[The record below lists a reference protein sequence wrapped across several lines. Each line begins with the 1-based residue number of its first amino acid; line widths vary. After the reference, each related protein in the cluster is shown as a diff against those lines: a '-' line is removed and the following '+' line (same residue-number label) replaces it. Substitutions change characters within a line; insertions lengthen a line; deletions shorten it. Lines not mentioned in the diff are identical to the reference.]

1 MLIGTQPRVLMLY
14 LEPAPY
20 VTGFIGEVRK
30 AWSGAID
37 VIYIYGAMTQR
48 WHYVPASAGE
58 RVLPNGVWSALVEIV
73 RSLAR
78 GRYDLV
84 HLAGW
89 GHPVLLVTLL
99 LAAVFRIPVT
109 AETDTPLGHDRAWK
123 RLIKRRTHGLLL
135 RLPAMF
141 LAAGTRQAAYL
152 RHYGVGEER
161 TRVAQMTVD
170 VTRMSACA
178 KARSAAAKDAT
189 LQRHRL
195 PPQTTK
201 FLYVGR
207 LEIYKG
213 VLDLLE
219 SCRHLAPCRPIS
231 LLVVGDGSLRPHVE
245 CLARVDA
252 RIRCIGRLEGEDLWD
267 VYSISDVLVLPSHSD
282 SWGLVVNEAMAF
294 GLPVIVT
301 DRSGCIDDLVIPDE
315 TGLVVR
321 SNTPP
326 ALADAIERLTDE
338 GTRRRMSAQAR
349 ARISGWT
356 LQNSATITISAWCN
370 VLQ

>member
-1 MLIGTQPRVLMLY
+1 MPIGTQPRVLMLY

-20 VTGFIGEVRK
+20 VTGLVGEVRK
-30 AWSGAID
+30 AWSGAVD
-37 VIYIYGAMTQR
+37 VVFVYGALTQR
-48 WHYVPASAGE
+48 WHDVPASPGE
-58 RVLPNGVWSALVEIV
+58 RVLPGGVWRALAAIV

-99 LAAVFRIPVT
+99 LAALFRIPVT
-109 AETDTPLGHDRAWK
+109 AETDTPLEHDGAWK
-123 RLIKRRTHGLLL
+123 RLIKRRTHGLLF
-135 RLPAMF
+135 RLPTMF

-170 VTRMSACA
+170 VSRMVAYA

-189 LQRHRL
+189 LRRHRL

-219 SCRHLAPCRPIS
+219 SCRHLASCRPIS
-231 LLVVGDGSLRPHVE
+231 LLIVGDGSLRRRVE
-245 CLARVDA
+245 CFARADA
-252 RIRCIGRLEGEDLWD
+252 RIHCIGRLEGEDLWD

-301 DRSGCIDDLVIPDE
+301 HRVGCIDDLVIADE

-321 SNTPP
+321 SNAPP
-326 ALADAIERLTDE
+326 ALADAMERFTDE
-338 GTRRRMSAQAR
+338 GTRRRMGAVAR

-356 LQNSATITISAWCN
+356 LQNSASITISAWRD
-370 VLQ
+370 VLE